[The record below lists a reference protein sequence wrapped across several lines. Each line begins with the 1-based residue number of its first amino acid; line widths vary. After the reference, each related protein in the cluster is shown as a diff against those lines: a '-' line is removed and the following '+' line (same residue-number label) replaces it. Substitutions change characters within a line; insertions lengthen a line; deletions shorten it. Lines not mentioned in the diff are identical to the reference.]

1 MRALAALRKR
11 WNARPDR
18 GTIPRSY
25 AAWIRRY
32 RWLVLAFWAITV
44 PLLTI
49 TAPSLG
55 AGGDQLANVI
65 PLDSPAIQ
73 AEIRSVEEFGFPLS
87 SRTAVL
93 QHNPDGLS
101 VYTRAQSVLDA
112 VSVDQGPQPY
122 PLLGA
127 IPVPNGPPLFRE
139 SGERG
144 TAVLTYLFMKPSSG
158 FARQQEAA
166 QRYIDTYLSGP
177 NDSVTGVVGSIP
189 ARAEQAELV
198 ERWLPVLEILTVI
211 AIALLVAVNFRS
223 VLAPVVA
230 LAGSALAFVVMVRVA
245 GLVGVVLGIAVPAE
259 LEPVAGSATARHRHR
274 LHDLLYLGPGGAQAS
289 RRRLERRVRRS
300 VGSFTPIIIAA
311 GVTVAAGTAA
321 LLAATSDFFRSFG
334 PPMALA
340 VLVGVLVSITFV
352 PALLAVFGPR
362 VFWPNPLGRPNVPD
376 EAAPIPWSDRVE
388 PPTGSWLVERLTR
401 KPVAGAILALCTIV
415 LLLMSFPL
423 TQARLGIGFTQSL
436 PESNPVKMTSSV
448 AGEAYA
454 PGITSPTTVLL
465 EGEDVATEFDA
476 LLELQLKI
484 EEQPGVAAVVG
495 PSLNLTR
502 RQLGVF
508 LSESEDAARMLIV
521 FSNDPLDALA
531 IQDMGQLEDN
541 FASLLEGTP
550 LEGATY
556 SFAGDTALGNGLIST
571 TSSDLR
577 RIALAALVVNL
588 ILLMGFLRAVV
599 APLYLL
605 ACSALA
611 LTASLGMTT
620 LVFQG
625 LLGYDGLT
633 FYVPFATAVLLVAL
647 GSDYNIFGV
656 GNVWDI
662 AHRRPLLEAVR
673 VAVPQS
679 TRAITAAGITLA
691 VSFGLLVV
699 IPLRSFHE
707 LAFTMALGIMIDVL
721 IVRSL
726 MVPSLLTL
734 VGYVSGWPGGHLK
747 YAKRVER
754 EEAAER
760 ELQAAASQAAASAAT
775 PT

>member
-1 MRALAALRKR
+1 MS
-11 WNARPDR
+11 ARPAR
-18 GTIPRSY
+18 GTVTRSY
-25 AAWIRRY
+25 AAFIHRF
-32 RWLVLAFWAITV
+32 RWMVLAFWAITV

-49 TAPSLG
+49 AAPSLG

-127 IPVPNGPPLFRE
+127 IPVPNNPPLFRN

-158 FARQQEAA
+158 FARQQDAA
-166 QRYIDTYLSGP
+166 QDYIDTYLSGP
-177 NDSVTGVVGSIP
+177 KDSVTGVVGSIP
-189 ARAEQAELV
+189 ARAEQANLV
-198 ERWLPVLEILTVI
+198 EHWLPVLEVLTVI
-211 AIALLVAVNFRS
+211 AIALLVAINFRS
-223 VLAPVVA
+223 AVAPIVA

-245 GLVGVVLGIAVPAE
+245 GLVGLLLGIAVPAE
-259 LEPVAGSATARHRHR
+259 LEPLLVALLLGIVTDYTIFYLSALAARKRAG
-274 LHDLLYLGPGGAQAS
+274 DTWNDGFVEA
-289 RRRLERRVRRS
+289 

-352 PALLAVFGPR
+352 PALLAIIGPR
-362 VFWPNPLGRPNVPD
+362 VFWPSPLGRSSVLV
-376 EAAPIPWSDRVE
+376 ESVPIPWSDRVK
-388 PPTGSWLVERLTR
+388 PKTGSWLVDRLTR
-401 KPVAGAILALCTIV
+401 KPQAAAVLALCTIV

-436 PESNPVKMTSSV
+436 PEDNPVKMTSAV

-465 EGEDVATEFDA
+465 EGKGVASQFDA
-476 LLELQLKI
+476 LVELQRRV
-484 EEQPGVAAVVG
+484 EAQPGIAAVVG
-495 PSLNLTR
+495 PSLNLTE

-508 LSESEDAARMLIV
+508 LSDSDDAARMLIV
-521 FSNDPLDALA
+521 MSQDPLEAVA
-531 IQDMGQLEDN
+531 IQDLG
-541 FASLLEGTP
+541 LLEKNFDALLQGTA
-550 LEGATY
+550 LEGASY
-556 SFAGDTALGNGLIST
+556 SFAGDTALANGLIST

-577 RIALAALVVNL
+577 RIALAALIVNL
-588 ILLMGFLRAVV
+588 LLLMGFLRAVV

-620 LVFQG
+620 LFFQG

-633 FYVPFATAVLLVAL
+633 FYVPFATAVLLVSL

-656 GNVWDI
+656 GHVWEM

-691 VSFGLLVV
+691 VSFGLLAV
-699 IPLRSFHE
+699 IPLRSFRE

-734 VGYVSGWPGGHLK
+734 VGYASGWPGGHLK
-747 YAKRVER
+747 YAKHVEKTESVGR
-754 EEAAER
+754 EAASV
-760 ELQAAASQAAASAAT
+760 AIGST
-775 PT
+775 

>member
-1 MRALAALRKR
+1 MHALTALRQR
-11 WNARPDR
+11 LSARPAR
-18 GTIPRSY
+18 GTTPRRY
-25 AAWIRRY
+25 AAWIHRF
-32 RWLVLAFWAITV
+32 RWLVLAFWAIAV
-44 PLLTI
+44 PLLTVA
-49 TAPSLG
+49 APSLG

-127 IPVPNGPPLFRE
+127 IPIPNGPPLFRE

-158 FARQQEAA
+158 FARQQDAA
-166 QRYIDTYLSGP
+166 QEYIDTYLSGP

-198 ERWLPVLEILTVI
+198 ERWLPMLEILTVI

-223 VLAPVVA
+223 AVAPIVA
-230 LAGSALAFVVMVRVA
+230 LAGSALAFVVMIRVA
-245 GLVGVVLGIAVPAE
+245 GLVGILLGIAVPAE
-259 LEPVAGSATARHRHR
+259 LEPLLVALLLGIVTDYTIFYISALAARKRAGDDWHK
-274 LHDLLYLGPGGAQAS
+274 GFVEA
-289 RRRLERRVRRS
+289 

-334 PPMALA
+334 PPMALS
-340 VLVGVLVSITFV
+340 VLVGVLVSITFI
-352 PALLAVFGPR
+352 PALLAIIGPH
-362 VFWPNPLGRPNVPD
+362 VFWPSPLGRRDLPD
-376 EAAPIPWSDRVE
+376 DAAPIPWSDRVE
-388 PPTGSWLVERLTR
+388 PDKGSWLVERLTK
-401 KPVAGAILALCTIV
+401 KPQAAAVLALCTIV

-423 TQARLGIGFTQSL
+423 TQVRLGIGFTQSL
-436 PESNPVKMTSSV
+436 PEDNPIKETSSV
-448 AGEAYA
+448 AAEAYA
-454 PGITSPTTVLL
+454 AGITSPTTVLL
-465 EGEDVATEFDA
+465 EGEEVASQFDA
-476 LLELQLKI
+476 LVEIQRKI
-484 EEQPGVAAVVG
+484 EMQPGVAAVVG

-508 LSESEDAARMLIV
+508 LSDGDDAARMLV
-521 FSNDPLDALA
+521 VMSQDPLEAVA
-531 IQDMGQLEDN
+531 IQNLALLEKN
-541 FASLLEGTP
+541 FASLVEGTA
-550 LEGATY
+550 LEDATV
-556 SFAGDTALGNGLIST
+556 SFAGDTALASGLIST

-588 ILLMGFLRAVV
+588 LLLIGFLRAVV
-599 APLYLL
+599 APVYLL

-620 LVFQG
+620 LFFQG
-625 LLGYDGLT
+625 MLGYDGLT

-656 GNVWDI
+656 GHVWEM

-691 VSFGLLVV
+691 VSFGLLAV
-699 IPLRSFHE
+699 IPLRSFRE
-707 LAFTMALGIMIDVL
+707 LAFTMSLGIMIDVL

-734 VGYVSGWPGGHLK
+734 VGYASGWPGGHLK
-747 YAKRVER
+747 NARRVEE
-754 EEAAER
+754 EEAAQR
-760 ELQAAASQAAASAAT
+760 EVMGSVPAAS
-775 PT
+775 PP

>member
-1 MRALAALRKR
+1 MRALTALRKR
-11 WNARPDR
+11 WIARPDR
-18 GTIPRSY
+18 GTIPRGY
-25 AAWIRRY
+25 ASWIRRY
-32 RWLVLAFWAITV
+32 RWLVLVFWAIAV
-44 PLLTI
+44 PLLTV

-101 VYTRAQSVLDA
+101 VFTRTQSVLDA
-112 VSVDQGPQPY
+112 LSVDQGPQPY

-158 FARQQEAA
+158 FARQQDAA
-166 QRYIDTYLSGP
+166 QDYIDTYLSGP

-223 VLAPVVA
+223 VLAPFVA

-259 LEPVAGSATARHRHR
+259 LEPLLVALLLGIVTDYTIFYISALAAHKRAGDDWNH
-274 LHDLLYLGPGGAQAS
+274 GFVEA
-289 RRRLERRVRRS
+289 

-352 PALLAVFGPR
+352 PALLAVIGPR
-362 VFWPNPLGRPNVPD
+362 VFWPNPLGRPNLPD

-401 KPVAGAILALCTIV
+401 KPVAAAVLALCTIV
-415 LLLMSFPL
+415 LLLMSLPL

-436 PESNPVKMTSSV
+436 PENNPVRMTSSV

-454 PGITSPTTVLL
+454 PGITSPTTLLL
-465 EGEDVATEFDA
+465 EGEDVAAEFDA

-508 LSESEDAARMLIV
+508 LSDSDDAARMLIV

-531 IQDMGQLEDN
+531 IQDMGQLEEN

-588 ILLMGFLRAVV
+588 LLLMGFLRAVV

-605 ACSALA
+605 TCSALA

-620 LVFQG
+620 LFFQG

-633 FYVPFATAVLLVAL
+633 FYVPFATAVLLVSL

-656 GNVWDI
+656 GHVWEM

>member
-1 MRALAALRKR
+1 MTPATASRRRMGLR
-11 WNARPDR
+11 PER
-18 GTIPRSY
+18 GTIPRRY
-25 AAWIRRY
+25 ADVIRRF
-32 RWLVLAFWAITV
+32 RWLVLAFWAISV
-44 PLLTI
+44 PLLTSV
-49 TAPSLG
+49 APSLG
-55 AGGDQLANVI
+55 AGGDQLASVI

-112 VSVDQGPQPY
+112 FSVDQGPQPY

-127 IPVPNGPPLFRE
+127 IPIPNGPPLFRE

-158 FARQQEAA
+158 FARQQDAA
-166 QRYIDTYLSGP
+166 QDYIDTYLSGP

-198 ERWLPVLEILTVI
+198 ERWLPILEILTVL

-230 LAGSALAFVVMVRVA
+230 LAGSALAFFVMVRVA

-259 LEPVAGSATARHRHR
+259 LEPLLVALLLGIVTDYTIFYISALGARKRAG
-274 LHDLLYLGPGGAQAS
+274 DAWNDGFVEAI
-289 RRRLERRVRRS
+289 
-300 VGSFTPIIIAA
+300 GSFTPIIIAA

-340 VLVGVLVSITFV
+340 VLVGVLVSITFI
-352 PALLAVFGPR
+352 PALLAVIGPR
-362 VFWPNPLGRPNVPD
+362 VFWPNPLGRTDLPD
-376 EAAPIPWSDRVE
+376 EVAPVPWSERVE
-388 PPTGSWLVERLTR
+388 PEKGSWLIARLTR
-401 KPVAGAILALCTIV
+401 KPLAAAVLTLCTV
-415 LLLMSFPL
+415 LLILMSIPL
-423 TQARLGIGFTQSL
+423 THARLGIGFTQSL
-436 PESNPVKMTSSV
+436 PEDNPVKVTSSV
-448 AGEAYA
+448 AGAAYA

-465 EGEDVATEFDA
+465 EGEGIATEFDA
-476 LLELQLKI
+476 LVQLQRSI

-495 PSLNLTR
+495 PSINLTR

-508 LSESEDAARMLIV
+508 LSDDEDAARMLV
-521 FSNDPLDALA
+521 VLSNDPLEAVA
-531 IQDMGQLEDN
+531 IQDMGELEEN
-541 FASLLEGTP
+541 FDSLLEGTA
-550 LEGATY
+550 LEGVKY
-556 SFAGDTALGNGLIST
+556 SFAGDTALSSGLIDT

-577 RIALAALVVNL
+577 RIAVAALLVNL
-588 ILLMGFLRAVV
+588 LLLMGFLRAVV
-599 APLYLL
+599 APVYLL

-620 LVFQG
+620 WVFQG

-656 GNVWDI
+656 GHVWET
-662 AHRRPLLEAVR
+662 AHRRPLLEAIR
-673 VAVPQS
+673 SAVPQS

-691 VSFGLLVV
+691 VSFGLLAV
-699 IPLRSFHE
+699 IPLRSFRE
-707 LAFTMALGIMIDVL
+707 LAFTMSLGIMIDVL

-734 VGYVSGWPGGHLK
+734 VGYASGWPGGHLK
-747 YAKRVER
+747 YAKRVEAEEAWQR
-754 EEAAER
+754 ELEEAA
-760 ELQAAASQAAASAAT
+760 QAHPS
-775 PT
+775 P

>member
-1 MRALAALRKR
+1 MRA
-11 WNARPDR
+11 RPVR
-18 GTIPRSY
+18 GTTPRAY
-25 AAWIRRY
+25 ASWIYRF
-32 RWLVLAFWAITV
+32 RWLVLVFWAVTV
-44 PLLTI
+44 PLLTVA
-49 TAPSLG
+49 APSLG

-93 QHNPDGLS
+93 QHNSDGLS

-112 VSVDQGPQPY
+112 FSVDQGPQPY

-127 IPVPNGPPLFRE
+127 IPIPNGPPLFRE

-166 QRYIDTYLSGP
+166 QDYIDTYLSGP

-198 ERWLPVLEILTVI
+198 ERWLPILEILTVI

-230 LAGSALAFVVMVRVA
+230 LAGSALAFFVMIRVA

-259 LEPVAGSATARHRHR
+259 LEPLLVALLLGIVTDYTIFYISSLAARKRAG
-274 LHDLLYLGPGGAQAS
+274 DSWKTGFVEAI
-289 RRRLERRVRRS
+289 
-300 VGSFTPIIIAA
+300 GSFTPIIIAA

-340 VLVGVLVSITFV
+340 VLVGVLVSITFI
-352 PALLAVFGPR
+352 PALLAVIGPR
-362 VFWPNPLGRPNVPD
+362 VFWPNPLGRADISD
-376 EAAPIPWSDRVE
+376 EKAPAPWSDRVGLDK
-388 PPTGSWLVERLTR
+388 GSWLVNHLTR
-401 KPVAGAILALCTIV
+401 KPQAAAVLALCTV
-415 LLLMSFPL
+415 GLVLMSLPL
-423 TQARLGIGFTQSL
+423 AQAQLGIGFTQSL
-436 PESNPVKMTSSV
+436 PEDNPVKATSSV
-448 AGEAYA
+448 AADAYA

-465 EGEDVATEFDA
+465 EGDDVASEFDA
-476 LLELQLKI
+476 LVQLQRRI
-484 EEQPGVAAVVG
+484 EQQPGVAAVVG

-508 LSESEDAARMLIV
+508 LSENDDAARMLIV
-521 FSNDPLDALA
+521 LANDPLEAVA
-531 IQDMGQLEDN
+531 IQNIGALKEN
-541 FASLLEGTP
+541 FTDLLEGTT
-550 LEGATY
+550 LEGATF
-556 SFAGDTALGNGLIST
+556 SFAGDTALASGLIDT

-588 ILLMGFLRAVV
+588 LLLMGFLRAVV

-605 ACSALA
+605 TCSALA

-656 GNVWDI
+656 GHVWEI
-662 AHRRPLLEAVR
+662 AHRRPLREAIR
-673 VAVPQS
+673 TAVPQS
-679 TRAITAAGITLA
+679 TRAITAAGVTLA
-691 VSFGLLVV
+691 VSFGLLAV
-699 IPLRSFHE
+699 IPLRSVRE
-707 LAFTMALGIMIDVL
+707 LAFTMSLGIMIDVL

-734 VGYVSGWPGGHLK
+734 VGYASGWPGGHLRN
-747 YAKRVER
+747 ARRVEE
-754 EEAAER
+754 EEAWQR
-760 ELQAAASQAAASAAT
+760 ELEKASARSHSS
-775 PT
+775 